1 MKNYDI
7 TEKIKNRYNRY
18 SKFYDLMETPME
30 FFSGRWRKDL
40 IKYSNGKVLEV
51 GVGTGKNIKH
61 YPENTDL
68 TAIDFSKGMISKA
81 IKKYGNKKNISFRQ
95 SDIQRTDFEDN
106 TFDTV
111 LASYV
116 FCSVPDPVRGLEE
129 VRRICKEGGR
139 IVLLEHGR
147 SEHKLISYLMD
158 LFNPLTVNLFGY
170 NINRDTESNLLKA
183 GFRSYR
189 IDYLRSDIFKM
200 FIIENIK

>member
-61 YPENTDL
+61 YPEKIDL

-95 SDIQRTDFEDN
+95 SDIQKTDFEDN

-170 NINRDTESNLLKA
+170 NINRDIESNILKA

-189 IDYLRSDIFKM
+189 TWYLRSDIFKM